1 MKFSTDKEVPKP
13 ALLVAVLLL
22 LAGALFFL
30 VGRESAELPP
40 EILGEWYSSDPR
52 YQACFME
59 ISRESFVI
67 GAADGN
73 VYHYTLTGIT
83 EEAATNQESFFT
95 LHCRDDEGMAL
106 DFRLLYDRQQNLLS
120 YRNQREVI
128 WFKSA
133 PPRSPF

>member
-1 MKFSTDKEVPKP
+1 MKLLADNKVRKP

-22 LAGALFFL
+22 LTGALFFL
-30 VGRESAELPP
+30 AGRESAELPP

-52 YQACFME
+52 YQACFLD
-59 ISRESFVI
+59 ISRESLVI

-73 VYHYTLTGIT
+73 VYYYTLTGIT
-83 EEAATNQESFFT
+83 EELAATGQESFFT

-106 DFRLLYDRQQNLLS
+106 DFRLRYDRRQNLLS

-128 WFKSA
+128 WFKA
-133 PPRSPF
+133 VQR